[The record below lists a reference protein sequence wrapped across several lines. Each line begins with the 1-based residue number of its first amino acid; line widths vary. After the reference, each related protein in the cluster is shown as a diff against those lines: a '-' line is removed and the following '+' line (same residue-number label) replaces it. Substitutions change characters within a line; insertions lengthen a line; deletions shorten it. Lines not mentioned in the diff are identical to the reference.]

1 MSTQKKLNLDRL
13 LDDSDVNN
21 SEVKNEQ
28 KHTQTINHENLN
40 LEENSFYKDTNSID
54 ASKIAVPI
62 VNRSFKQKEKKI
74 FWQVYISEE
83 DNLYMTEFCK
93 RNNMTKSEATRY
105 AFRKLTNRPI

>member
-13 LDDSDVNN
+13 LDDSNVNS
-21 SEVKNEQ
+21 SEVQNEQ
-28 KHTQTINHENLN
+28 KHTQIANRENLN
-40 LEENSFYKDTNSID
+40 LAENSFHQDNTIDT
-54 ASKIAVPI
+54 SKIAVPI

-105 AFRKLTNRPI
+105 AFKKLTNRPM